1 MIKTITIDD
10 KDIKFST
17 SFAWMLKYKAQ
28 FHEDP
33 ASVIIPATIE
43 STKDKTGLASI
54 EAIGFV
60 NIARIAWACASVCNR
75 DIEDPEAWFESFKE
89 FPIVT
94 ISTELLPA
102 VFASFNSKKK

>member
-1 MIKTITIDD
+1 MIKTITIDN

-17 SFAWMLKYKAQ
+17 SFAWMLNYKAQ

-33 ASVIIPATIE
+33 ASVIIPATLE
-43 STKDKTGLASI
+43 STKDPSGLAAI

-60 NIARIAWACASVCNR
+60 NIARIAWACASVCNKE
-75 DIEDPEAWFESFKE
+75 IADPEKWFESFEE

>member
-1 MIKTITIDD
+1 MIKTITIDN

-33 ASVIIPATIE
+33 ASVIIPATLE

-54 EAIGFV
+54 EAIDFV
-60 NIARIAWACASVCNR
+60 NIARIAWACASVCNKE
-75 DIEDPEAWFESFKE
+75 IEEPEKWFESFEE

-94 ISTELLPA
+94 ISTELLPS

>member
-1 MIKTITIDD
+1 MIKTITIDN

-33 ASVIIPATIE
+33 ASVIIPATLE

-60 NIARIAWACASVCNR
+60 NIARIAWACASVCNKE
-75 DIEDPEAWFESFKE
+75 IEDPEAWFESFEE

-102 VFASFNSKKK
+102 VFASFTAKTQ

>member
-1 MIKTITIDD
+1 MIKTITIDN

-33 ASVIIPATIE
+33 ASVIIPATLE
-43 STKDKTGLASI
+43 RTKDKSGLASI

-60 NIARIAWACASVCNR
+60 NIARIAWACASVCNKE
-75 DIEDPEAWFESFKE
+75 IADPETWFESFE
-89 FPIVT
+89 EVPIVT
-94 ISTELLPA
+94 ISTELLPS

>member
-1 MIKTITIDD
+1 MIKTITIDN

-33 ASVIIPATIE
+33 ASVIIPATLE
-43 STKDKTGLASI
+43 STKDKSGLASI

-60 NIARIAWACASVCNR
+60 NIARIAWACASVCNH
-75 DIEDPEAWFESFKE
+75 DIEEPETWFASFEE

>member
-1 MIKTITIDD
+1 MIKTITIDN

-33 ASVIIPATIE
+33 ASVIIPATLE

-54 EAIGFV
+54 ESIGFV

-75 DIEDPEAWFESFKE
+75 EIADPETWFESFEE

>member
-1 MIKTITIDD
+1 MIKTITIDN

-33 ASVIIPATIE
+33 ASVIIPATLE
-43 STKDKTGLASI
+43 STKDKSGLASI

-60 NIARIAWACASVCNR
+60 NIARIAWACAYVCNKEI
-75 DIEDPEAWFESFKE
+75 DEPEKWFESFEE

-94 ISTELLPA
+94 ISTELLPS
-102 VFASFNSKKK
+102 VFASFNPKKK

>member
-1 MIKTITIDD
+1 MIKTIRIDD

-17 SFAWMLKYKAQ
+17 SFAWMLKYKSQ

-33 ASVIIPATIE
+33 ASVIIPATLE

-75 DIEDPEAWFESFKE
+75 EIEDPEAWFASFEE

>member
-1 MIKTITIDD
+1 MIKTITIDN

-33 ASVIIPATIE
+33 ARVIIPATIE
-43 STKDKTGLASI
+43 STKDKSGLASI

-60 NIARIAWACASVCNR
+60 NIARIAWACASVCNKNI
-75 DIEDPEAWFESFKE
+75 DEPEKWFASFDE

-94 ISTELLPA
+94 ISTELLPS

>member
-1 MIKTITIDD
+1 MIKTIKIDD
-10 KDIKFST
+10 KCIKFST

-28 FHEDP
+28 FHQDP
-33 ASVIIPATIE
+33 ASVIIPATLE

-60 NIARIAWACASVCNR
+60 NIARIAWACASVC
-75 DIEDPEAWFESFKE
+75 DKEIADPDSWFDSFED

-94 ISTELLPA
+94 IATELLPA
-102 VFASFNSKKK
+102 VFTSFNSKKK

>member
-1 MIKTITIDD
+1 MIKTITIDN

-33 ASVIIPATIE
+33 ASVIIPATLE

-75 DIEDPEAWFESFKE
+75 EIEDPESWLESFEE

>member
-1 MIKTITIDD
+1 MIKTINIDN

-33 ASVIIPATIE
+33 ASVIIPATLE

-75 DIEDPEAWFESFKE
+75 EIADPDSWFESFDE

-94 ISTELLPA
+94 ISTELLPS

>member
-1 MIKTITIDD
+1 MIKTIKIDN

-33 ASVIIPATIE
+33 ASVIIPATLE
-43 STKDKTGLASI
+43 SAKDKTGLASI

-60 NIARIAWACASVCNR
+60 NIARIAWACASVCDR
-75 DIEDPEAWFESFKE
+75 EIDEPEKWFESFEE